1 MSFQQGL
8 SGLNASSRNLDAL
21 GNNIANASTVG
32 FKSSQVAYADVFASS
47 LAGGGGLQIG
57 IGTQIAAVTQQ
68 FSQGNVTSTNNPLD
82 VAINGQ
88 GFFRL
93 SNQGTNIYSRNGQ
106 FQLDNQGFIVN
117 SAGANL
123 IGRPAVNGVISSG
136 TLGNLQIPT
145 TNLPPQVSTNI
156 DIGVNLDSRSPAVS
170 NPTFNP
176 ADTTSFTQ
184 STSLTLY
191 DSLGG
196 AQNLGLYFAKTA
208 SNTWDVYGTITNPL
222 GTTTVLNYTPAV
234 VGPPAVP
241 ASTAPLGALN
251 FNPATGGLASTT
263 VALPTITTAQLGTG
277 AADLAGI
284 AVGNFLFSGTTQF
297 GTAFGVNELSQ
308 NGYTS
313 GRPTGF
319 SIGSDGIVL
328 GRYSNGQTLQLGQ
341 IELSNFR
348 NPNGLLPL
356 GNNSWSETADSGQPL
371 PGTPGTGSLGVLQS
385 SAVEDSN
392 VDLTQELVSMITAQR
407 SYQANAQTI
416 KTQDEILQTLVNL
429 R

>member
-8 SGLNASSRNLDAL
+8 SGLNSASRNLDAL

-32 FKSSQVAYADVFASS
+32 FKSSQTEFADVFASS

-57 IGTQIAAVTQQ
+57 IGTQVAAVTQQ

-93 SNQGTNIYSRNGQ
+93 SSQGSTIYSRNGQ
-106 FQLDNQGFIVN
+106 FKLDNEGYIVN
-117 SAGANL
+117 AAGANL
-123 IGRPAVNGVISSG
+123 VGRPAVNGVISSG

-145 TNLPPQVSTNI
+145 TNLPPQVSTEI
-156 DIGVNLDSRSPAVS
+156 DIGVNLDSRSTVVATA
-170 NPTFNP
+170 TFDP

-208 SNTWDVYGTITNPL
+208 SNTWNVYGTLTNPV
-222 GTTTVLNYTPAV
+222 GTTTILNDGTP
-234 VGPPAVP
+234 P
-241 ASTAPLGALN
+241 TALGALT
-251 FNPATGGLASTT
+251 FNPATGGLASST

-277 AADLAGI
+277 AADLTGI
-284 AVGNFLFSGTTQF
+284 AAANFLFSGSTQF

-341 IELSNFR
+341 LELSNFR
-348 NPNGLLPL
+348 NPNGLLPQ
-356 GNNSWSETADSGQPL
+356 GNNTWSETATSGQPL

-392 VDLTQELVSMITAQR
+392 VDLTQELVAMITAQR

>member
-32 FKSSQVAYADVFASS
+32 FKSSQTQFADVFASS

-57 IGTQIAAVTQQ
+57 IGTQVSAVTQQ
-68 FSQGNVTSTNNPLD
+68 FSQGNITATNNPLD

-93 SNQGTNIYSRNGQ
+93 SSQGTNIYARNGQ
-106 FQLDNQGFIVN
+106 FKLDNEGFIVN
-117 SAGANL
+117 AAGANL

-145 TNLPPQVSTNI
+145 TNLPPQVTTSL
-156 DIGVNLDSRSPAVS
+156 DIGVNLDSRSAVVATA
-170 NPTFNP
+170 TFNP
-176 ADTTSFTQ
+176 ADTTSYTQ

-208 SNTWDVYGTITNPL
+208 SNTWNVYGTLTNPI
-222 GTTTVLNYTPAV
+222 GTTTILNNGA
-234 VGPPAVP
+234 PP
-241 ASTAPLGALN
+241 TPLGALS
-251 FNPATGGLASTT
+251 FDPATGGLASST
-263 VALPTITTAQLGTG
+263 VALPTITSAQLGTG
-277 AADLAGI
+277 AADLAAI
-284 AVGNFLFSGTTQF
+284 SAANFLFSGSTQF
-297 GTAFGVNELSQ
+297 GTAFGVNELTQ

-356 GNNSWSETADSGQPL
+356 GNNAWSETAVSGQPL

-392 VDLTQELVSMITAQR
+392 VDLTQELVAMITAQR

>member
-8 SGLNASSRNLDAL
+8 SGLNAASRNLDAL
-21 GNNIANASTVG
+21 GNNISNASTVG
-32 FKSSQVAYADVFASS
+32 FKSSQTEFADVFASS
-47 LAGGGGLQIG
+47 LSGGGGLQIG
-57 IGTQIAAVTQQ
+57 IGTQVAAVTQQ
-68 FSQGNVTSTNNPLD
+68 FSQGNITTTNNPLD

-93 SNQGTNIYSRNGQ
+93 SSQGTNIYSRNGQ
-106 FQLDNQGFIVN
+106 FKLDNEGYIVN
-117 SAGANL
+117 AAGANL
-123 IGRPAVNGVISSG
+123 LGRPAINGVISNG
-136 TLGNLQIPT
+136 TLANLQIPT
-145 TNLPPQVSTNI
+145 TNLPPQVTTNL
-156 DIGVNLDSRSPAVS
+156 DIGVNLDSRSTVVAS
-170 NPTFNP
+170 ATFNP
-176 ADTTSFTQ
+176 TDTTSFTQ

-208 SNTWDVYGTITNPL
+208 SNTWNVYGTLTNPV
-222 GTTTVLNYTPAV
+222 GTTTILNNGA
-234 VGPPAVP
+234 PP
-241 ASTAPLGALN
+241 TPLGVLT
-251 FNPATGGLASTT
+251 FNPATGGLASST
-263 VALPTITTAQLGTG
+263 VALPTITSAQLGTG
-277 AADLAGI
+277 AADLTAI
-284 AVGNFLFSGTTQF
+284 SAANVLFSSSTQF
-297 GTAFGVNELSQ
+297 GTAFGVNELGQ

-319 SIGSDGIVL
+319 SIGSDGVVL

-356 GNNSWSETADSGQPL
+356 GNNAWSETATSGQPL
-371 PGTPGTGSLGVLQS
+371 PGVPGTGSLGVLQA

-392 VDLTQELVSMITAQR
+392 VDLTQQLVSMITAQR